1 MLTMLTPE
9 RHQVGY
15 TLPVSSDI
23 FRVGSVVFI
32 LKFTLNWGKCLLR
45 KKFLS
50 RSFRMKLLT
59 KLVKE

>member
-32 LKFTLNWGKCLLR
+32 LKFTLNWEKCLLG
-45 KKFLS
+45 KQF
-50 RSFRMKLLT
+50 
-59 KLVKE
+59 